1 MSITHRYLKFKIDPN
16 LLDEC
21 KKLVYYNYDDR
32 DLKDAITACAIKSPD
47 GMPNNMYKVY
57 PDICDSYMFTS
68 ICAIIPKTVSAINNF
83 ECPTARIRILK
94 QQPQCTTP
102 VHIDEENWHDP
113 AEKHLRIWIA
123 LNYNP
128 NFICIFGKDEI
139 CLEAGQGVVFDP
151 DTPHGAKNLDKSEAR
166 YSLNMI
172 VKPNTWL
179 KENTSEH

>member
-1 MSITHRYLKFKIDPN
+1 MSITYKYLKFKLDTN

-21 KKLVYYNYDDR
+21 KKLVYYNYEDR
-32 DLKDAITACAIKSPD
+32 DLKDAITACAIKSPN
-47 GMPNNMYKVY
+47 GMPNNMFKVR
-57 PDICDSYMFTS
+57 PDTCDQYRFTS
-68 ICAIIPKTVSAINNF
+68 VAGSIPNIMREINKF
-83 ECPTARIRILK
+83 QCPTARIRILK
-94 QQPQCTTP
+94 QQPKDVTP

-123 LNYNP
+123 INYNP
-128 NFICIFGKDEI
+128 NFICIFGTDEI